1 MFAAFRKQNKLS
13 VFFDCTEQFLL
24 KDSLNSDIPAETL
37 STLIPYFCSRNRQK
51 TLLKALL
58 RVNYEQH
65 DVEKYLQTIGER
77 QMYTLYIYLF
87 QNFSE
92 EDEIDFFTPFVKLF
106 SSFRQALEHRGEEV
120 DYKAK
125 MCLWYLSK
133 CFRGEK
139 FPNRSMNAA
148 ERRKVIMS
156 LVVEIVNSTFLKRLL
171 EYDCK
176 LTL

>member
-1 MFAAFRKQNKLS
+1 M
-13 VFFDCTEQFLL
+13 EQFLL
-24 KDSLNSDIPAETL
+24 KDSLNSDIPSETL
-37 STLIPYFCSRNRQK
+37 STLIPYFCSRNKQK

-92 EDEIDFFTPFVKLF
+92 EDEIDFFTPFVKIF
-106 SSFRQALEHRGEEV
+106 SSFRQSFEQRTDDV

-125 MCLWYLSK
+125 LCLWYLTK

-139 FPNRSMNAA
+139 FPNQPMTPT
-148 ERRKVIMS
+148 ERRKTIMT
-156 LVVEIVNSTFLKRLL
+156 LIVEIVNSTFLKRLL
-171 EYDCK
+171 EYNSK
-176 LTL
+176 LTLETLLLVYADDTNVKIVN